1 MKTLSGI
8 LCGILALAPLAAAG
22 SVTPAALRDTSLGT
36 PPALGSAWLARTTDN
51 ICGLSNLNQ
60 LSNPA
65 EVDFAACL
73 AATPQM
79 KKMRDEKI
87 DPSSPDG
94 IRLHTEAVNRVK
106 DACETVRVAN
116 GYCSVWKEIRHK
128 DGRAIADV
136 TDKVKAQL

>member
-8 LCGILALAPLAAAG
+8 LCATLALAPVAAAASAASAGSARPVAPLAAG
-22 SVTPAALRDTSLGT
+22 SD
-36 PPALGSAWLARTTDN
+36 WIARTTDN

-73 AATPQM
+73 AVTPQM

-106 DACETVRVAN
+106 DACEKVRVAN

-128 DGRAIADV
+128 DRRAIPSV
-136 TDKVKAQL
+136 TDKVKAEL